1 MSKKN
6 PPKVS
11 DKDTQKAIDLIYD
24 EINSLIRATNK
35 ESGYENRAEGE
46 GKSGDTR
53 VFQDT
58 ESDKF
63 YIEGR
68 TQDGWGKTRL
78 YLKGEALEY
87 VTGGGAVDWSVDQGG
102 SPVINTGNYTLY
114 TDSAAVNAMGTKGNS
129 NALNHDRYSN
139 SDAVSAMGT
148 KGDSNA
154 LNHDKYTNANAVSA
168 MGTKGDSNALNHDKY
183 TDSDAVDA
191 MGTKGN
197 SNALNHDKYTDSDAV
212 DAMGTKGNSNALNHD
227 RYSHPTSD
235 GNKHLPSGGS
245 TGQYVKHN
253 GSGTGQWANLPV
265 TGGANTLS
273 DTDPL
278 PTTSGNVGIFKEL
291 STQQLKLYSLKA
303 GSNIT
308 LDKNN
313 GGGEADTYIEISASG
328 TTVSD
333 SNWTGV
339 PLTVGNGGTGVDSVS
354 DLKTIVLGLGSA
366 AYTAS
371 SAYAASSHSHNYD
384 NYDYWTISA
393 DVGSSNVSSGSYMSI
408 QGSAPISTSES
419 SRVVTVSLDADGVT
433 DTHLAYNTGQHLTT
447 SSTPTFGG
455 ATLSGELNFSSS
467 TGSILIN
474 HEVSEAD
481 AWFFRENA
489 TNWGLYWKNA
499 NANHKTFGGYTSVG
513 AEFVGMKHGSAT
525 NAVHINSGWGGTDSD
540 TYATWMLS
548 NYSGVFWCA
557 SHIYSE
563 ADVYAYYSSDPLLKE
578 NKVLIENPLDK
589 ISKLGGYTF
598 DWKESAKEHGGHLT
612 GHDYGVMAD
621 EVEELFPEM
630 VQTRED
636 GIRAVKYE
644 KLIPV
649 LIEAVKELKGEL
661 DAIKHST

>member
-333 SNWTGV
+333 ANWTGV

-481 AWFFRENA
+481 AWFFRENS

-513 AEFVGMKHGSAT
+513 AEFLGMKNGSAT
-525 NAVHINSGWGGTDSD
+525 NAVHINSAWGGTDSD

>member
-253 GSGTGQWANLPV
+253 GSGTGQWADLPV

-273 DTDPL
+273 DDSL

-366 AYTAS
+366 AYTDS
-371 SAYAASSHSHNYD
+371 TAYAPSSHSHNYD
-384 NYDYWTISA
+384 NYNYWTISA
-393 DVGSSNVSSGSYMSI
+393 DVGSSNVSSGSYMAI